1 MEKQIRTTLI
11 LRNDTST
18 NWAASSLVL
27 KKARSVLILICTFS
41 KLAMEQRL
49 GKKLRPRL

>member
-18 NWAASSLVL
+18 NWAASKLVL
-27 KKARSVLILICTFS
+27 KKR
-41 KLAMEQRL
+41 
-49 GKKLRPRL
+49 